1 MNREKQKILLF
12 FLIAFS
18 VYCALLVGVTWDEE
32 FHIIQGKITLDY
44 LLSFGEINQD
54 ILYRENYSAIY
65 WTLSHLITKQFP
77 THYQFE
83 LSHLINLFFSLGAVF
98 GAGKFGSEIFNKKI
112 GKIIFLILFFYPIFF
127 GHMAINSKDTILA
140 FSHIWISY
148 LLLRYI
154 KKQNIKEKSNKY
166 IFYLAILAAVATGI
180 QLVFL
185 GSLIPI
191 VLFILIEIYFLKKI
205 TTKHFN
211 SRRLLF
217 DIFKCFLIFYTLL
230 IIFWI
235 DAHSNI
241 LISPFSIIMATF
253 SESYWTGWPFNLVN
267 GNYYIS
273 NQVPKSYLFLNIFFK
288 SPEYILLCYLFFAIA
303 FIKSRKFF
311 QDRFILFNYK
321 ILLIIIILVFP
332 NIILFFIP
340 YPLYDGVR
348 LFLWTLPYICIIP
361 GLLIYYLIE
370 NFRYKIH
377 KISSAFLSFFI
388 LYFLFYFFA
397 ITPYQYT
404 YLNIFN
410 GQKETRFKKF
420 ENDYW
425 GASLKELINN
435 TDFKTDKTLNFA
447 VCGVNPIIA
456 EFYLKKKVQNN
467 INFVNASDA
476 DFFIMT
482 NRVVME
488 NDQTDASPKLI
499 NCFDKF
505 KGNDIS
511 KVERNGLILSL
522 IRKKI

>member
-1 MNREKQKILLF
+1 M
-12 FLIAFS
+12 
-18 VYCALLVGVTWDEE
+18 
-32 FHIIQGKITLDY
+32 
-44 LLSFGEINQD
+44 
-54 ILYRENYSAIY
+54 
-65 WTLSHLITKQFP
+65 
-77 THYQFE
+77 
-83 LSHLINLFFSLGAVF
+83 
-98 GAGKFGSEIFNKKI
+98 
-112 GKIIFLILFFYPIFF
+112 
-127 GHMAINSKDTILA
+127 
-140 FSHIWISY
+140 
-148 LLLRYI
+148 
-154 KKQNIKEKSNKY
+154 
-166 IFYLAILAAVATGI
+166 
-180 QLVFL
+180 
-185 GSLIPI
+185 
-191 VLFILIEIYFLKKI
+191 
-205 TTKHFN
+205 
-211 SRRLLF
+211 
-217 DIFKCFLIFYTLL
+217 
-230 IIFWI
+230 
-235 DAHSNI
+235 
-241 LISPFSIIMATF
+241 
-253 SESYWTGWPFNLVN
+253 
-267 GNYYIS
+267 
-273 NQVPKSYLFLNIFFK
+273 
-288 SPEYILLCYLFFAIA
+288 
-303 FIKSRKFF
+303 
-311 QDRFILFNYK
+311 
-321 ILLIIIILVFP
+321 
-332 NIILFFIP
+332 
-340 YPLYDGVR
+340 
-348 LFLWTLPYICIIP
+348 
-361 GLLIYYLIE
+361 LIYYLIE

>member
-1 MNREKQKILLF
+1 ML
-12 FLIAFS
+12 
-18 VYCALLVGVTWDEE
+18 
-32 FHIIQGKITLDY
+32 
-44 LLSFGEINQD
+44 
-54 ILYRENYSAIY
+54 
-65 WTLSHLITKQFP
+65 
-77 THYQFE
+77 
-83 LSHLINLFFSLGAVF
+83 
-98 GAGKFGSEIFNKKI
+98 
-112 GKIIFLILFFYPIFF
+112 
-127 GHMAINSKDTILA
+127 
-140 FSHIWISY
+140 
-148 LLLRYI
+148 
-154 KKQNIKEKSNKY
+154 
-166 IFYLAILAAVATGI
+166 
-180 QLVFL
+180 
-185 GSLIPI
+185 
-191 VLFILIEIYFLKKI
+191 
-205 TTKHFN
+205 
-211 SRRLLF
+211 
-217 DIFKCFLIFYTLL
+217 
-230 IIFWI
+230 
-235 DAHSNI
+235 
-241 LISPFSIIMATF
+241 ATF

-288 SPEYILLCYLFFAIA
+288 SPEYILLCYLFFAIV

-332 NIILFFIP
+332 NIVLFFIP

-377 KISSAFLSFFI
+377 KISLAFLSFFI

-435 TDFKTDKTLNFA
+435 TDFKTDKTLNLA